1 MRNAFLSRSK
11 EELVSK
17 HRSKDTPIFTHFRTN
32 MSKMTK
38 SKKYQGVYHRKAKDG
53 EVTYYFTY
61 QNDMKKTQYQK
72 VGTKSEGVTEE
83 YVNEQRLKT
92 TLSMRTGEA
101 PPKVIRNNKRYNTTV
116 DEISDFYFKNH
127 RTSSSEKRLR
137 QYKYRLKSYFGHMS
151 IYNVSKKHLDDF
163 RDKTL
168 EEVSEQTTIVY
179 LELLGT
185 LFNFDINN
193 TKSKLVNPV
202 QFVNKPRVNNRRE
215 RFLSKEELKLVFE
228 EVSNDFTLTLF
239 LSLSLCTGARK
250 STVLNYCVKDVD
262 IIHKFINSYDFKNK
276 TTYKSFLDDRTI
288 EMIEERIEATSGQ
301 NDKLIYKPGIH
312 DLERWISRE
321 FKIIFD
327 NLFNNGLELDD
338 RKNRVVL
345 HTLRHTVLSH
355 LGMKGCSEF
364 LIMKVSNHKSTQM
377 VSRYVK
383 LSEDSGRSD
392 IENLWT

>member
-1 MRNAFLSRSK
+1 MLNAFLSHSK
-11 EELVSK
+11 EQLVSK
-17 HRSKDTPIFTHFRTN
+17 LHSKVMPIFTHKRVK
-32 MSKMTK
+32 MSKMIK
-38 SKKYQGVYHRKAKDG
+38 SKKYKGIYHRKAKDG

-61 QNDMKKTQYQK
+61 QNEMKKTQYQK
-72 VGTKSEGVTEE
+72 VGMKSEGVTEE

-92 TLSMRTGEA
+92 TLSMKTGDV

-116 DEISDFYFKNH
+116 DDISDYYFKNH

-137 QYKYRLKSYFGHMS
+137 QYKFRLKDFFGHMS
-151 IYNVSKKHLDDF
+151 IYNVNIKHLDEF

-185 LFNFDINN
+185 LFNFYINN
-193 TKSKLVNPV
+193 TKSKLTNPV

-215 RFLSKEELKLVFE
+215 RFLSKEELTLVFNE
-228 EVSNDFTLTLF
+228 ISNDDTLTLF

-250 STVLNYCVKDVD
+250 STVLNYSVKDVD
-262 IIHKFINSYDFKNK
+262 INHKFINSYDFKNK
-276 TTYKSFLDDRTI
+276 STYKSFLDDRTI
-288 EMIEERIEATSGQ
+288 ELIKDRIKATSGQ
-301 NDKLIYKPGIH
+301 NDKLIYKQDIH

-327 NLFNNGLELDD
+327 NFFNNGLELDD

-364 LIMKVSNHKSTQM
+364 LIMKISNHKSTQM

-383 LSEDSGRSD
+383 LSEDSGRGD
-392 IENLWT
+392 IDSLWG